1 VRARRAG
8 GHLHGPRPRST
19 GLLPQELEAAPP
31 LATQLE
37 ALAAWVAGDVLVVHV
52 AAVDLAFLDA
62 ALGRTWGVPLPSV
75 VLGQLRR
82 VAGV

>member
-62 ALGRTWGVPLPSV
+62 ALRHGMAT
-75 VLGQLRR
+75 LGQLRR